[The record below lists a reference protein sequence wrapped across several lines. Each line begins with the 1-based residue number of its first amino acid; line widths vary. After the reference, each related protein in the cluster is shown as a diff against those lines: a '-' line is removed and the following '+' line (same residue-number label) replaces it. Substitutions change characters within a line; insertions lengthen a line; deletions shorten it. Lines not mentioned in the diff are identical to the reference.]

1 MTGKSYGC
9 SRPGCHK
16 GHGRNHHDNDDNVN
30 KNCCCVEGLAEQLED
45 NEGEFVIVFEKNA
58 IVIGRIDD
66 VRDDQVLVLE
76 DVLLKVAFFDDR
88 RVRVTPTVN
97 PTITFDAFIS
107 ICEITEF
114 LVINAQN
121 PGAAAQTIANNISSQ
136 L

>member
-1 MTGKSYGC
+1 MTRKSYGC

-16 GHGRNHHDNDDNVN
+16 SRHYNDNNVN

-58 IVIGRIDD
+58 IVIGRIDE

-88 RVRVTPTVN
+88 RVRVTPGVN

-107 ICEITEF
+107 ICKITEF
-114 LVINAQN
+114 LVIIAQN
-121 PGAAAQTIANNISSQ
+121 PRAAAQTIANNISNQ